1 MKTLILCLAVSA
13 SSIAYAETKKIV
25 ATTEYSQ
32 ALVDDFNTASPDVKV
47 LRVERANLLNEI
59 VDADAIFGPVSAEMF
74 RAAKKLKWVS
84 TTGAG
89 VDAYLYPEMLNSSV
103 VLTSSKITMGPEV
116 SEHALALLLGLT
128 RSLNEFIPAKGR
140 QEWRQAVNHRP
151 VELSGKTAVI
161 VGVGGIGTQ
170 IALKAW
176 ACGMRVIGVDPK
188 DIPATPYISR
198 IVSPQLLDEVLPE
211 ADVLFISAPLTP
223 QTKGMIGAKQFE
235 ELKTG
240 AYFIAVSRGNIYD
253 ADALVKALDS
263 KRLAGAGLDVFSP
276 EPLPKGHPLWNFE
289 NVIITPHVANVS
301 DRSDARKALVHKENI
316 RRFAR
321 GDMNLINV
329 IDKQKGY

>member
-1 MKTLILCLAVSA
+1 MKTLILCLAVGA

-47 LRVERANLLNEI
+47 LRVERANLMKEI
-59 VDADAIFGPVSAEMF
+59 VDADAIFGPVNAEMF
-74 RAAKKLKWVS
+74 RAAKKLKWIS

-89 VDAYLYPEMLNSSV
+89 VDAYLYPEMLNSPV
-103 VLTSSKITMGPEV
+103 VLTSMKITMGPEV
-116 SEHALALLLGLT
+116 SEHAMALLLGLT
-128 RSLNEFIPAKGR
+128 RSLNEFIPAKGK
-140 QEWRQAVNHRP
+140 QEWLKAANHKP
-151 VELSGKTAVI
+151 VELAGKTAVI
-161 VGVGGIGTQ
+161 VGVGGVGTQ

-198 IVSPQLLDEVLPE
+198 IVSPQMLDEVLPE

-235 ELKTG
+235 ELKAG

-263 KRLAGAGLDVFSP
+263 KRLGGAGLDVFNP
-276 EPLPKGHPLWNFE
+276 EPLAKGNPLWSFE

-329 IDKQKGY
+329 IDKNKGY